1 MTALRLPLPQ
11 PLAVPFVQLRAG
23 LRLARLG
30 LHLLWGCLTVI
41 TLFPFIGLP
50 TQRWLKQR
58 WSRQLLQVLGVRL
71 EVSGPMPRGLVVSNH
86 ISFLDIYAINA
97 AAPAAFVSKDDV
109 LDWPIIGWLC
119 RHTETL
125 FLARGSRQA
134 AQRTREALVAHL
146 SAGHLAALFP
156 EGTTSDGH
164 TVLPFHGALFQSA
177 IDAGVPVSPVA
188 LRYRDEQHNPSPA
201 PAYIGDIGL
210 GQCLWSIASSTN
222 LVVEVHLLPGHDSHE
237 TDRRHLAAHCH
248 RAIGTMLKGQ

>member
-1 MTALRLPLPQ
+1 MTANRLSLPQ
-11 PLAVPFVQLRAG
+11 PLALPFVQLRAI
-23 LRLARLG
+23 LRLVRLG

-50 TQRWLKQR
+50 RQRWLKQR

-71 EVSGPMPRGLVVSNH
+71 EISGPMPRGLVVSNH

-109 LDWPIIGWLC
+109 LNWPVIGWLS

-125 FLARGSRQA
+125 FMARGSRQA
-134 AQRTREALVAHL
+134 AHRTREALVEHL

-188 LRYRDEQHNPSPA
+188 LRYRDAQHNPSPA
-201 PAYIGDIGL
+201 PAYIDDISL
-210 GQCLWSIASSTN
+210 GQCLWAIACCEGLVAEVRLQPGQDSTA
-222 LVVEVHLLPGHDSHE
+222 

-248 RAIGTMLKGQ
+248 QVIGVGIKG